1 MVGDPRQLDAIDA
14 GGLLN
19 GLAHRLPPITL
30 TENRRQQ
37 HAWER
42 DALADLRAGRIA
54 DALDSYNTHDRVL
67 VADTAIDVR
76 NHMAADWHAATLA
89 GDHVLML
96 AERHYDVDDLN
107 RRARLYLTRNG
118 TLTGPALDI
127 DDLTF
132 QAGDRVLCL
141 RNDRRIGVRNGTIG
155 TVTDIDAEHRS
166 ITIRTDDH
174 TTHELPAR
182 YLDAGHVR
190 YGYAL
195 TIHKSQ
201 GITVDRC
208 LVLASDTLDRQAGY
222 TALSR
227 GRNDNRIYLVA
238 QPPTDPETH
247 HPERDTPDPNTQL
260 AKALRPDRRERLAID
275 HQIDT
280 NPIRQDLELLYRGR
294 ARLEANRL
302 SLPDRKADIRA
313 LQDERHQLR
322 NTVEREQR
330 FLDTKR
336 PVLHRRQH
344 NIARLAAERAR
355 DQATA
360 AIHRIEDALE
370 QAHHDQY
377 ARETHNHNSL
387 DEIRVIDFAIGDR
400 LDKLVDT
407 IAHHP
412 PDYLQQLGPRPTDP
426 TDRHDWNNIVRD
438 IEAYRTK
445 HDITDHRQPLGPSPT
460 TSAALHTWT
469 RIIEQYATTAAEL
482 DPTQTQYRGRSLDR
496 SIGIEL

>member
-1 MVGDPRQLDAIDA
+1 M
-14 GGLLN
+14 
-19 GLAHRLPPITL
+19 
-30 TENRRQQ
+30 
-37 HAWER
+37 
-42 DALADLRAGRIA
+42 
-54 DALDSYNTHDRVL
+54 
-67 VADTAIDVR
+67 
-76 NHMAADWHAATLA
+76 
-89 GDHVLML
+89 
-96 AERHYDVDDLN
+96 
-107 RRARLYLTRNG
+107 
-118 TLTGPALDI
+118 
-127 DDLTF
+127 
-132 QAGDRVLCL
+132 
-141 RNDRRIGVRNGTIG
+141 
-155 TVTDIDAEHRS
+155 
-166 ITIRTDDH
+166 TIRTDGH
-174 TTHELPAR
+174 TSHELPAR

-222 TALSR
+222 TALSH

-247 HPERDTPDPNTQL
+247 HPEREHPDPNAATRER
-260 AKALRPDRRERLAID
+260 APTRPDRTPRDRPPDRHRPDPPRPRTPLPRPCSPRGQPALA
-275 HQIDT
+275 
-280 NPIRQDLELLYRGR
+280 
-294 ARLEANRL
+294 
-302 SLPDRKADIRA
+302 SPDRKADIRA

-344 NIARLAAERAR
+344 NVARLAAERGPRPSHRRNPPHRNRAR
-355 DQATA
+355 TSPPRPIRRD
-360 AIHRIEDALE
+360 
-370 QAHHDQY
+370 
-377 ARETHNHNSL
+377 THNHNSL
-387 DEIRVIDFAIGDR
+387 DEIRVIDYAIGDR

-412 PDYLQQLGPRPTDP
+412 PDYLQQLGPRPADP

-445 HDITDHRQPLGPSPT
+445 HDITDERDPLGARPT
-460 TSAALHTWT
+460 TSAELHTWT
-469 RIIEQYATTAAEL
+469 RLVEQYATTAAEL
-482 DPTQTQYRGRSLDR
+482 DPTQTQHRGRSLDR